1 MAESKHT
8 SISRAENYAA
18 IGEFWDEHDFT
29 DFDDLDRPD
38 VEFEI
43 RDTVHIEADLMSRL
57 KEAANQQGVTLE
69 TLVNLWL
76 QERILQ

>member
-1 MAESKHT
+1 MAESKRT
-8 SISRAENYAA
+8 SISRADNYAA
-18 IGEFWDEHDFT
+18 IGEFWDGHDFT

-43 RDTVHIEADLMSRL
+43 RDTVHIEAELMTRL
-57 KEAANQQGVTLE
+57 KEAANQRGVTQ

-76 QERILQ
+76 QERVLQ